1 MIQKS
6 ILRIFIILSICLL
19 MTACKDKKDYVS
31 LSDEITQKD
40 IDNKQ
45 DSSVQD
51 ETSEKLVVNVHG
63 AVKKPGVYVLH
74 PGDRVYQVVD
84 MAGGMTS
91 DAEKRALNLA
101 ETVSDEQNIYI
112 MTKKEYDEKHDSN
125 DKEKQSM
132 SETMV
137 NINTAD
143 SKMLMS
149 LQGIGEAKATAIIAY
164 QEENGLFT
172 SKEDIKKVSGIG
184 DATYSNIKD
193 LITIE

>member
-1 MIQKS
+1 MCS
-6 ILRIFIILSICLL
+6 
-19 MTACKDKKDYVS
+19 
-31 LSDEITQKD
+31 SDLKD

-51 ETSEKLVVNVHG
+51 ETSENIVVYVHG

-74 PGDRVYQVVD
+74 SGDRVYQAVD

-91 DAEKRALNLA
+91 DAEKRTLNLA
-101 ETVSDEQNIYI
+101 ETVSDEQDIYI
-112 MTKKEYDEKHDSN
+112 MTKKEYDEKHESN

-132 SETMV
+132 SETLV

-149 LQGIGEAKATAIIAY
+149 LQGIGEAKAAAIIAY
-164 QEENGLFT
+164 REENGLFT

-184 DATYSNIKD
+184 DSTYSNIKD